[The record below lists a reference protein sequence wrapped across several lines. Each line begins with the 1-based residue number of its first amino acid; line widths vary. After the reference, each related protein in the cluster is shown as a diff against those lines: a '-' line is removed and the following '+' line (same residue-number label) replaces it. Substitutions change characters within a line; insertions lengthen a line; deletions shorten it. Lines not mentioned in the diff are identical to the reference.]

1 MGERKL
7 AKESKESPIT
17 IQCSQIDDAKEFLEL
32 IKVLDHDEKK
42 ELSGMMRGMKAMKE
56 IMAGSAQKLVG

>member
-7 AKESKESPIT
+7 VKESPVT

-32 IKVLDHDEKK
+32 VMLLDHDEKK

>member
-7 AKESKESPIT
+7 AKETPVT

-32 IKVLDHDEKK
+32 VMLLDHDEKK

>member
-1 MGERKL
+1 MGERKIT
-7 AKESKESPIT
+7 KESPIT

-42 ELSGMMRGMKAMKE
+42 ELSGMMRGMKFMKE
-56 IMAGSAQKLVG
+56 IMACNTQKLVG